1 MTSRT
6 STRRAGSW
14 SGVGSLLV
22 LVLAVIWILPIAVT
36 VYVSL
41 RPYLETQQGGYL
53 SRPSELSFDN
63 YRTVWNRGALPRAY
77 WNTALILVPAL
88 AITLTI
94 SSMIAFTAS
103 RFRWRYNVALLALF
117 TAGGMLPQQ
126 IIINPLRIMYAQ
138 VPLPEILSNSGSLL
152 GSTWGIIIVHIAYQ
166 SGFATFVLSNYM
178 KTLPGEVLEAAMIDG
193 ASLWQQYRL
202 IMLPMVRPA
211 LAALGALQFTW
222 IYNDFFWALILEQQT
237 NDRPVTS
244 AISRLAGGFARDNNV
259 IAAVSILMA
268 LPPLLVFMFAGRH
281 LVYGFTL
288 IRGEGIRGEGIRGEG
303 ILGNGK

>member
-1 MTSRT
+1 M
-6 STRRAGSW
+6 
-14 SGVGSLLV
+14 
-22 LVLAVIWILPIAVT
+22 
-36 VYVSL
+36 SL
-41 RPYLETQQGGYL
+41 RPYLETQRGGYL
-53 SRPSELSFDN
+53 SPPDQLSLDN
-63 YRTVWNRGALPRAY
+63 YRRVWDRGALPRAY

-88 AITLTI
+88 SVTLAL
-94 SSMIAFTAS
+94 SSMIAFAAS

-126 IIINPLRIMYAQ
+126 IIINPLRLMYSE
-138 VPLPEILSNSGSLL
+138 VPLPDALSNSGSLL

-178 KTLPGEVLEAAMIDG
+178 KTLPGEVLEAAVIDG
-193 ASLWQQYRL
+193 ASLWQQYRR
-202 IMLPMVRPA
+202 IVLPMVRPA

-244 AISRLAGGFARDNNV
+244 AIGRLAGGFARDNNV

-268 LPPLLVFMFAGRH
+268 LPPLIVFVFAGRH
-281 LVYGFTL
+281 LVNGFAL
-288 IRGEGIRGEGIRGEG
+288 ARGIRQEEGQPVRQRR
-303 ILGNGK
+303 